1 MFFGISWKNQRV
13 KLFLKFYSRYLDLH
27 RDPKQISKEV
37 LTKKLATSNP
47 FEKPEKKPKFP
58 NLHTPHDTA
67 GKASWIQVE
76 TKKQRLGWGQIYN
89 DNKDIIDPK

>member
-1 MFFGISWKNQRV
+1 MD
-13 KLFLKFYSRYLDLH
+13 RY

-37 LTKKLATSNP
+37 LTKKLKNFHP
-47 FEKPEKKPKFP
+47 FEKPEEKSKFP

-76 TKKQRLGWGQIYN
+76 TKKERLGWGKIYN